1 MIHIGVMR
9 ESVNEDADLTNEP
22 IGAMLKRL
30 RGNHSL
36 RDVQRYTGISGSYL
50 SQIERGDR
58 RPGPSVL
65 KRLSSLYDVPVH
77 PLLKKAGYLDDQR
90 DQESPDAD
98 EPLDVERAFQFVLG
112 RPEVPRGHPADRTPN
127 SERQALHRGDV
138 RAFHGKAVVGMN
150 RNLQDFCRRLAAR
163 GATQRKVPPPVLADH
178 FCRYF
183 KLSLRPRLAELTQVL
198 QEAGVGLVSGVPL
211 PQGLLGVHFSA
222 PHWGY
227 HIQYREDQWEAGK
240 EHTVLHET
248 YEIIQELLFPRR
260 PNGDMARLICR
271 DADKFAAAVLMQGRC
286 FADFAEVTGLDI
298 VEMQRLYQCSYASVT
313 RRLAEVLEDPPP
325 CGHAVRAPGP
335 GRPP

>member
-1 MIHIGVMR
+1 
-9 ESVNEDADLTNEP
+9 
-22 IGAMLKRL
+22 
-30 RGNHSL
+30 
-36 RDVQRYTGISGSYL
+36 
-50 SQIERGDR
+50 
-58 RPGPSVL
+58 
-65 KRLSSLYDVPVH
+65 
-77 PLLKKAGYLDDQR
+77 
-90 DQESPDAD
+90 
-98 EPLDVERAFQFVLG
+98 
-112 RPEVPRGHPADRTPN
+112 
-127 SERQALHRGDV
+127 
-138 RAFHGKAVVGMN
+138 MN
-150 RNLQDFCRRLAAR
+150 RNLRDFCRRLAAH

-183 KLSLRPRLAELTQVL
+183 KLSLRPRLVELTQVL
-198 QEAGVGLVSGVPL
+198 QEAGVGVVSGAPL

-222 PHWGY
+222 THWGY

-313 RRLAEVLEDPPP
+313 RRLAEVLEGRPLVAMLYERRDRSDPHEWPHHDNP
-325 CGHAVRAPGP
+325 DDFSVRVAAWTKGGSGLWRALPIGGKRGSMPARGRPSAPGSLAEQVVLHGEGVAVALQP
-335 GRPP
+335 WQDGAGRLGVAAMARPVYWHGRLAKIAVTAVPYRDRAILLPQLPRIRGGRKGAPPAPRRSWSVAQT